1 MTLAP
6 CPFCTHSNPAGARF
20 CNECGSPLHLL
31 PCEHCEAV
39 NDALS
44 RDCYRCGAPLRSEAH
59 REPMGTLAYADVG
72 DALVD
77 REATT
82 VVLAYGDEPR
92 TPLRATAAW
101 SPAGTDVER
110 ESLSMRDPAAVLD
123 AATAHE
129 REPLMDTLAA
139 DDNAEGRVAHHV
151 ASSARPFVAFVAAL
165 SIVGLAA
172 LGGYTFIQRGEA
184 PIEAQP
190 LPPPIPAPAAA
201 DVPTPPAEP
210 PQAREPALPQ
220 ADTPTTPAP
229 TTSPRTTSPRTE
241 SPPTES
247 PPPADAS
254 PGVAPD
260 TGKMSAAESPP
271 KVDRKPATASSPKP
285 SQDAIETQRI
295 IMRELGSFA
304 PPTR

>member
-1 MTLAP
+1 MALAR

-39 NDALS
+39 NDVLS
-44 RDCYRCGAPLRSEAH
+44 RDCYRCGAPLRSERQ
-59 REPMGTLAYADVG
+59 REPIGTQAFASVG
-72 DALVD
+72 DAVAEW
-77 REATT
+77 EATT

-92 TPLRATAAW
+92 TSLRPIPAW

-110 ESLSMRDPAAVLD
+110 ESPSMRDPAAVLD

-129 REPLMDTLAA
+129 QETFMDTLAA
-139 DDNAEGRVAHHV
+139 DDNAEGRAPDRV
-151 ASSARPFVAFVAAL
+151 ASSARPFLTFVAAVA
-165 SIVGLAA
+165 IVGLAA
-172 LGGYTFIQRGEA
+172 LGVYTFIQRGEA

-190 LPPPIPAPAAA
+190 LPPPIPAPATA
-201 DVPTPPAEP
+201 DVPPPPAEP
-210 PQAREPALPQ
+210 PQAREPALPE

-229 TTSPRTTSPRTE
+229 TTSPRTE

-260 TGKMSAAESPP
+260 AGNVSAAESPP
-271 KVDRKPATASSPKP
+271 KADRKPAPVPSPKP